1 MNLNTFFVNAGSNI
15 SVVDSGGF
23 PYYGAPVTC
32 VEVSGVGTAFSAVVF
47 YTKTLEVLEYNVFD
61 IENNRAYR
69 LFASKKAQRLSDDDV
84 AFDDV
89 EFVDID
95 VPEDFWDKHNAIM
108 AGVKDYDT
116 RVSIPLELDQT
127 ELYQLMLQAHKQD
140 ITLNQFVINLITSV
154 TQRI

>member
-23 PYYGAPVTC
+23 EYYGKPVTC
-32 VEVSGVGTAFSAVVF
+32 IEVSGVGTAFSAVVF

-61 IENNRAYR
+61 IENRRAYR
-69 LFASKKAQRLSDDDV
+69 LFAGKKAQQASNDDV

-89 EFVDID
+89 EFINID
-95 VPEDFWDKHNAIM
+95 DSEDFWDKHNAIM

-116 RVSIPLELDQT
+116 RVNIPLEMDQT
-127 ELYQLMLQAHKQD
+127 ELYQLMLEAHKQD
-140 ITLNQFVINLITSV
+140 ITLNQLVINLISSV
-154 TQRI
+154 AQR